1 MRDIVIAEATKMVVS
16 KRGRHRSM
24 KVFVGLTTIAVLSL
38 LSATPSHAGWERQP
52 YFSWFESFSKY
63 DQQTGSS
70 TLTPSVQGT
79 GGNPFVVVSSDSG
92 MSGRGAAWVIRD
104 CSFRFLWVG
113 SGTPTS
119 VKATGAADA
128 GGGLDPL
135 PFYSVINPANDHDH
149 FGAAAG
155 VVGPGNSGT
164 TTAGGSAPYL
174 DFVWIYAFDYSQT
187 HDYELVPSLAGGTW
201 QLTANVNTEVRTMA
215 QYRPS
220 VMLLRRLGG
229 GNARA
234 NVYGPY

>member
-1 MRDIVIAEATKMVVS
+1 
-16 KRGRHRSM
+16 M
-24 KVFVGLTTIAVLSL
+24 KVFVGLIALTALSFL
-38 LSATPSHAGWERQP
+38 IATPSQAGWERQP
-52 YFSWFESFSKY
+52 YLDWFESFSKF

-92 MSGRGAAWVIRD
+92 MGGRGAAWVVRD

-119 VKATGAADA
+119 VKVTGTAAA

-135 PFYSVINPANDHDH
+135 PFYSVINLANDHDH

-164 TTAGGSAPYL
+164 TTAGGSTPYF

-187 HDYELVPSLAGGTW
+187 RDYTLPAFNGGDAW
-201 QLTANVNTEVRTMA
+201 QLTANVNTDVRTMA

-220 VMLLRRLGG
+220 VMMLRRLGG

-234 NVYGPY
+234 SVYGPY